1 MDDDQRGKVI
11 ARLLP
16 FAFVFFFPHYC
27 LEGRDEFSLHGE
39 LLFPLLVSGKPQKSI
54 SHYLVIDDN

>member
-1 MDDDQRGKVI
+1 MDDNQRGKVI

-16 FAFVFFFPHYC
+16 FAFFYYC
-27 LEGRDEFSLHGE
+27 SEGGDEFSLRGV
-39 LLFPLLVSGKPQKSI
+39 LLLPLLVSGKPQKSI